1 MIFINKPNT
10 VPSKLIEFQTAMM
23 DSIGT
28 YGSFERIPE
37 EELKTFIK
45 GYSHI
50 EVKGALF
57 NCSHQK
63 CSYCEAIPIGS
74 SLRVDHFFPKK
85 LYPEMILDWDNLL
98 PSCDNCNTRKS
109 AHDTK
114 NEPIINPSIID
125 PIPYY
130 DFDNIWMIPA
140 VESPNSVLTK
150 RTIDVCD
157 LNRRE
162 LLRSR
167 SNLLLDLSVYQRDID
182 NVLIDLNNP
191 MSDLKI
197 KNRIIRLEES
207 FEIVEEMARD
217 TEKFSAF
224 IKKFLETSIYIQDVK
239 SQFKLIKKEHE
250 DLFS

>member
-1 MIFINKPNT
+1 MIFINKPDT
-10 VPSKLIEFQTAMM
+10 VPPKLIEFQTIMK

-28 YGSFERIPE
+28 YGNFERIPDD
-37 EELKTFIK
+37 ELSSFIK
-45 GYSHI
+45 GYRHV
-50 EVKGALF
+50 EVKETLF

-85 LYPEMILDWDNLL
+85 LYPKLILDWDNLL

-114 NEPIINPSIID
+114 NEPIINPSKID
-125 PIPYY
+125 PISYY
-130 DFDNIWMIPA
+130 DFDNIWMISA
-140 VESPNSVLTK
+140 VESPNPLLTK

-167 SNLLLDLSVYQRDID
+167 ADLLVDLSNYQKDIN

-207 FEIVEEMARD
+207 FEIIEEMAED

-239 SQFKLIKKEHE
+239 SQFGNIKKKHE
-250 DLFS
+250 NLFD